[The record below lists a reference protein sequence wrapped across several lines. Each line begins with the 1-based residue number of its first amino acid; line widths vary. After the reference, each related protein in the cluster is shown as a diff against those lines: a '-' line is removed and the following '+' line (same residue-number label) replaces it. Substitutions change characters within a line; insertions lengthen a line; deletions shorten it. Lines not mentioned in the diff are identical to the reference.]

1 MTDEFGQREKSW
13 RYSILTKN
21 SDDIYLSALI
31 MKIYIVGLF
40 NSESNQLSDY
50 ANIEEFITFLKN
62 LMEAYTQ

>member
-1 MTDEFGQREKSW
+1 MTDEFGQREKS
-13 RYSILTKN
+13 S

-50 ANIEEFITFLKN
+50 VNIEEFITFLKN